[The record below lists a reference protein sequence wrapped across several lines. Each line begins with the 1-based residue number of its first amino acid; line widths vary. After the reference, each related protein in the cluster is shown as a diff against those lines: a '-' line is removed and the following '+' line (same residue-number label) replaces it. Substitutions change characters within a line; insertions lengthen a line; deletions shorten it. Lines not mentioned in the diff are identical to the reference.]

1 MRRFFLSGQTTCAM
15 LLGAGL
21 LMRAQAALRSET
33 ETAPVAVESPRTRPA
48 EMAAPRVRAIRTER
62 SSLVRHGKRISH
74 SRKGFTHRLRN
85 RHLRRR
91 GVAVAGPNF
100 QPKAG

>member
-1 MRRFFLSGQTTCAM
+1 MRRFFLSGQATCAM

-21 LMRAQAALRSET
+21 LMRAQAALRSEP
-33 ETAPVAVESPRTRPA
+33 EAAPVAIETPRTRPA
-48 EMAAPRVRAIRTER
+48 EMAAPRVRVVRAER
-62 SSLVRHGKRISH
+62 SSLVRRGKRISH

-91 GVAVAGPNF
+91 GVAVAGPDF